1 MEHKVFIRPCAVR
14 VAGFSVS
21 TLEDLSLDEQRLETR
36 DEREQGRV
44 RMDTRRATGRGAKPG
59 GILHADGAEIVE
71 EIAEANLVRGMG

>member
-21 TLEDLSLDEQRLETR
+21 TLEDLFLDEQCLETR
-36 DEREQGRV
+36 DEREQEGLGWTFSERQ
-44 RMDTRRATGRGAKPG
+44 DAEPNLEGFSTRTGW
-59 GILHADGAEIVE
+59 EVVE